1 MPKTILIVED
11 DDLLRDLTAES
22 LSSLYAVA
30 MTCCANADEALH
42 YLCNKE
48 VPSLVMTDIH
58 MPGSMDGLG
67 LAHEIWRRWLRIPR
81 HPATQSALIW
91 PGIPGPSGHLF

>member
-42 YLCNKE
+42 YLCNKD
-48 VPSLVMTDIH
+48 VPCLVMTDIH

-67 LAHEIWRRWLRIPR
+67 LAHEIWRRSPQPPHVLMSMPSQL
-81 HPATQSALIW
+81 PARRTAFSL
-91 PGIPGPSGHLF
+91 